1 MAPRCLERFA
11 PRSPSKKNTEE
22 TRSSITGDKMNFDL
36 EFPSRRTSIQFNHAA
51 VCPLP
56 ARAAA
61 ALAAYAENLSSR
73 GGLDW
78 KDWAR
83 KADEVREL
91 AARLIGA
98 DERSGGT
105 ASISIVPNT
114 TWGLNLVA
122 SGFPFRPGDSVVT
135 TASEFPA
142 NLAPWVA
149 LADEG
154 VTVRRVP
161 TRDGAFTADE
171 IAAACDETTRLVT
184 VSLVAFHTGF
194 RAPAEELAAFCRS
207 HDIVFGVDGIQAV
220 GAQRLDVSGWD
231 VDFLSADGH
240 KWMLGPEGAGILFT
254 SPSLRTRLRP
264 PPGWT
269 NLERSSPTDYRVPEM
284 LSFRAD
290 GARFEPG
297 ALPTPGLYALAA
309 SLGLLLEVGLPEV
322 EARIARTL
330 AVLVEGLPKAGFTPV
345 LFGGPPRSGILAAR
359 PPAGKDARYY
369 QKRAAEE
376 NVVISAR
383 EGFVRFSPH
392 VGNDESEA
400 ERVLALLE
408 RL

>member
-1 MAPRCLERFA
+1 MNFLAEF
-11 PRSPSKKNTEE
+11 PSKK
-22 TRSSITGDKMNFDL
+22 S
-36 EFPSRRTSIQFNHAA
+36 SIQFNHAA

-56 ARAAA
+56 ARAAD
-61 ALAAYAENLSSR
+61 ALRAYADNLSLR

-78 KDWAR
+78 KDWIR
-83 KADEVREL
+83 KADEVRAL
-91 AARLIGA
+91 AALLIGA
-98 DERSGGT
+98 SDMVGGA
-105 ASISIVPNT
+105 ASIAIVPNT
-114 TWGLNLVA
+114 SYGLHLVA
-122 SGFPFRPGDSVVT
+122 SGFPFEPGDSVVT

-149 LADEG
+149 LAGKG
-154 VTVRRVP
+154 VAVRRVP
-161 TRDGAFTADE
+161 TRDGAFSVDDV
-171 IAAACDETTRLVT
+171 AALCDATTRIVS

-207 HDIVFGVDGIQAV
+207 RGIVFGLDGIQAV
-220 GAQRLDVSGWD
+220 GAQRVDVAGWG

-254 SPSLRTRLRP
+254 APALRERLTP
-264 PPGWT
+264 PAGWT
-269 NLERSSPTDYRVPEM
+269 NLARSSPTDYRVPET
-284 LSFRAD
+284 LRFRAD

-309 SLGLLLEVGLPEV
+309 SLGLLLEIGLPEV

-330 AVLVEGLPKAGFTPV
+330 GVLVEGLPRLGFSPV
-345 LFGGPPRSGILAAR
+345 LFGSPPRSGILAAR

-376 NVVISAR
+376 NIVISAR

-392 VGNDESEA
+392 VGNDAEEA
-400 ERVLALLE
+400 ERVLALLKG
-408 RL
+408 L